1 MRNAKVTAAI
11 TAAVAAV
18 LAVLGKAF
26 NFGVDTTT
34 QILMRF
40 GYDWGRAA
48 ARAPF
53 YFSLA
58 IALIGLLACTGWIV
72 SEDARRQLWK
82 MWIKPKGYGKITR
95 NHARNPEYPKQDF
108 SPHTRG

>member
-40 GYDWGRAA
+40 GYDWGMAA

-58 IALIGLLACTGWIV
+58 IALIGLLGGCPPPAL
-72 SEDARRQLWK
+72 EDVEQAERLRQDHPEPRP
-82 MWIKPKGYGKITR
+82 KP
-95 NHARNPEYPKQDF
+95 
-108 SPHTRG
+108 

>member
-1 MRNAKVTAAI
+1 MRSSKTTAAV

-26 NFGVDTTT
+26 SVGVDTTT
-34 QILMRF
+34 SVLMAF
-40 GYDWGRAA
+40 GMDWGHAA

-53 YFSLA
+53 YFS
-58 IALIGLLACTGWIV
+58 IGLGMTGILACIGWIV

-82 MWIKPKGYGKITR
+82 MWSKPKGYGKITR
-95 NHARNPEYPKQDF
+95 NHARNPEYPQQER
-108 SPHTRG
+108 RG

>member
-1 MRNAKVTAAI
+1 MRNAKIAAAI

-40 GYDWGRAA
+40 GYDWGRQQQGHLFISAFPSA
-48 ARAPF
+48 
-53 YFSLA
+53 
-58 IALIGLLACTGWIV
+58 
-72 SEDARRQLWK
+72 
-82 MWIKPKGYGKITR
+82 
-95 NHARNPEYPKQDF
+95 
-108 SPHTRG
+108 

>member
-11 TAAVAAV
+11 TAAIAAV

-58 IALIGLLACTGWIV
+58 IRLDRLGGCPPPAL
-72 SEDARRQLWK
+72 EDVEQAERLRQDHPEPRP
-82 MWIKPKGYGKITR
+82 KP
-95 NHARNPEYPKQDF
+95 
-108 SPHTRG
+108 

>member
-1 MRNAKVTAAI
+1 MRNAKVAAAI

-82 MWIKPKGYGKITR
+82 MWSKPKGYGKITR
-95 NHARNPEYPKQDF
+95 NPEYPKQER
-108 SPHTRG
+108 RG

>member
-1 MRNAKVTAAI
+1 MRNAKITAAI

-34 QILMRF
+34 QILMRC

-58 IALIGLLACTGWIV
+58 LSLIGLLACTGWII

-82 MWIKPKGYGKITR
+82 MWSKPKGYGKIAR
-95 NHARNPEYPKQDF
+95 NHARNPEYPQQER
-108 SPHTRG
+108 RG